1 MYDLARVSSHQ
12 WAISLARAR
21 RSSASWPSP
30 LNHSRRS
37 GSFITVTIISIS
49 LTHKSCHKSSGIS
62 FCDNMHD
69 QCTVGWWWWWGGGV
83 FLDQSS
89 SKRAQR
95 PDACQRGFYES
106 AEQGWGWGG
115 LRCWMWT
122 LRSPSQ
128 MSSPVAGP
136 CVAAI
141 RLLLSACTTKHH
153 PHCAGSCSTWIMQ
166 PQRLTI

>member
-62 FCDNMHD
+62 FGDNMHD
-69 QCTVGWWWWWGGGV
+69 QCTVGWWWWWGGGL

-95 PDACQRGFYES
+95 PDVCQRGFYES
-106 AEQGWGWGG
+106 AEKGWGG
-115 LRCWMWT
+115 GFTVLDVDSEVSKSDVVPC
-122 LRSPSQ
+122 
-128 MSSPVAGP
+128 P
-136 CVAAI
+136 CVAAV